1 VTRVLL
7 IEDHR
12 LVAQVLERGL
22 SAEGFQVRSS
32 DGTPGTLP
40 TLLAEFPPDVV
51 LLDLYLAEGRSGID
65 LLPVLRAPERR
76 VVILTGESDPSVL
89 ARAFEAGADAV
100 LNKAMPFL
108 GLVRQ
113 IIAILQGHSVEA
125 EDQRCRVLSQ
135 ARAARAERRRRLA
148 PFASL
153 TPREEAVL
161 AMLIEGI
168 HAADIAGYSYVSLST
183 VRSQIRSVLAKLGVG
198 SQLGA
203 VSMAGK
209 VGWGPGATASDTV
222 TTGSSRRRQ

>member
-22 SAEGFQVRSS
+22 SAEGFQVRST
-32 DGTPGTLP
+32 DGTPSALP

-89 ARAFEAGADAV
+89 AGAFEAGADAV

-108 GLVRQ
+108 ELVRE
-113 IIAILQGHSVEA
+113 ITVILEGRSVKA
-125 EDQRCRVLSQ
+125 EDRRYQVLSQ
-135 ARAARAERRRRLA
+135 ARAAHAERRRRLA

-153 TPREEAVL
+153 TSREKAVL
-161 AMLIEGI
+161 ALLIEGVQ
-168 HAADIAGYSYVSLST
+168 AADIAGRSYVSLST
-183 VRSQIRSVLAKLGVG
+183 VRSQIHSVLAKLGVG

-203 VSMAGK
+203 VSMAVR
-209 VGWGPGATASDTV
+209 VGWAPGTPDSEPSDHN
-222 TTGSSRRRQ
+222 

>member
-1 VTRVLL
+1 MTRVLL

-22 SAEGFQVRSS
+22 SAEGFQVRST
-32 DGTPGTLP
+32 DGTPSTLP

-89 ARAFEAGADAV
+89 AGAFEAGADAV

-108 GLVRQ
+108 ELVRE
-113 IIAILQGHSVEA
+113 ITVILEGRSVKA
-125 EDQRCRVLSQ
+125 EDRRYQVLSQ
-135 ARAARAERRRRLA
+135 ARAAHAERRRRLA

-153 TPREEAVL
+153 TSREKAVL
-161 AMLIEGI
+161 AMLIEGVQ
-168 HAADIAGYSYVSLST
+168 AADIAGRSYVSLST
-183 VRSQIRSVLAKLGVG
+183 VRSQIHSVLAKLGVA

-203 VSMAGK
+203 VSMAVR
-209 VGWGPGATASDTV
+209 VGWAPGTPDSEPSDH
-222 TTGSSRRRQ
+222 R